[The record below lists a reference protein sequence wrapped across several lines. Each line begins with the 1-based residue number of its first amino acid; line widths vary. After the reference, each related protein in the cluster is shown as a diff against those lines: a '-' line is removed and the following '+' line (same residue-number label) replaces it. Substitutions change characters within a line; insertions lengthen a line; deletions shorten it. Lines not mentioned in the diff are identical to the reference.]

1 MAKKRAASRRPVTR
15 RPDAPQAAASSAPS
29 VAPRAAAIA
38 KTTTTPV
45 KAAPVDFATEYRYVL
60 GDLKHIGVL
69 AAAMFAVLIVLALVI
84 H

>member
-1 MAKKRAASRRPVTR
+1 MAKKRAASRKPVTR
-15 RPDAPQAAASSAPS
+15 RPDAPQTAVQSAPS
-29 VAPRAAAIA
+29 VAPRAMA
-38 KTTTTPV
+38 TV
-45 KAAPVDFATEYRYVL
+45 KAAAAPTKAVPVDFATEYRYVL

>member
-1 MAKKRAASRRPVTR
+1 MAKKRAASRKPVTR
-15 RPDAPQAAASSAPS
+15 RPDAPLAAAQSAPS
-29 VAPRAAAIA
+29 IAPRAAAA
-38 KTTTTPV
+38 KAATTPV